1 MNKVYSIREYG
12 SFLPERTV
20 PGFVTLPQKTFDQLE
35 AFLLRAPENRAAD
48 ILSLSIQRGL
58 GKVISAKN
66 YVGVLALS
74 DGTVIEIL
82 PKIVSA
88 ADDSDSAR
96 TKELLLKMLRVL
108 PDAPFRQFQT
118 ASLDVQKTNLL
129 EIFIQMFLE
138 EVFALVKRG
147 LRCGYTPVE
156 ENSQFFHGKLLVSQQ
171 LRQNLIHKERSYIVY
186 DAFTADRPENRL
198 LKATLLH
205 LLALSV
211 SFRNRNDL
219 RLLLRAFADIPA
231 STNYPADFSRCT
243 ADRNT
248 RDYDPAIRL
257 CQVFLSG
264 KSFTS
269 FSGSADTI
277 ALLFPMEVLFERY
290 TAALLRN
297 ILPDEEFSLAVQDH
311 RFSLFDFPKNKFPL
325 RPDLVLTRRSD
336 GAAFILDTKWKLLDI
351 RKPNFGISQTDMYQM
366 FAYQKKYSAKSVT
379 LLYPQCADQP
389 ALEQCDFR
397 ASDGVLVR
405 VRFVDLFTPEKSL
418 QEISRALA

>member
-12 SFLPERTV
+12 SFLPEKMV

-35 AFLLRAPENRAAD
+35 AFLLSAPESQVSD
-48 ILSLSIQRGL
+48 ILSLSIRRGL

-66 YVGVLALS
+66 YVGLLALG

-88 ADDSDSAR
+88 VDDSDGAR
-96 TKELLLKMLRVL
+96 TKRLLLEMLRVL

-129 EIFIQMFLE
+129 EIFIRMFLE

-156 ENSQFFHGKLLVSQQ
+156 ENANFFHGKLLVSQQ
-171 LRQNLIHKERSYIVY
+171 LRQNCIHKERSYVVY

-198 LKATLLH
+198 LKAALLR
-205 LLALSV
+205 LSV
-211 SFRNRNDL
+211 LSGSFRNRNDL

-248 RDYDPAIRL
+248 RDCDNALRW
-257 CQVFLSG
+257 CRVFLSG
-264 KSFTS
+264 KSFTA
-269 FSGSADTI
+269 FSGSAD
-277 ALLFPMEVLFERY
+277 ALVLLFPMEVLFERY
-290 TAALLRN
+290 TAALLQK
-297 ILPDEEFSLAVQDH
+297 ILPTEEFSLSVQDH
-311 RFSLFDFPKNKFPL
+311 RFSLFDFPENKFPL

-336 GAAFILDTKWKLLDI
+336 GAVFILDTKWKLLDA
-351 RKPNFGISQTDMYQM
+351 RKPNCGISQADMYQM

-379 LLYPQCADQP
+379 LLYPPCADPP
-389 ALEQCDFR
+389 APEPCDFR
-397 ASDGVLVR
+397 ASDGVHVH
-405 VRFVDLFTPEKSL
+405 VRFVDLFQPRESL
-418 QEISRALA
+418 KTILNELT